1 MSLVWRMCEN
11 LMVRIIAHVD
21 MDAFFAAIEE
31 RDTPAFRG
39 VPLVVG
45 ADPLGG
51 NGRGVASTANYLAR
65 AYGIHSAT
73 PISVAWR
80 LSEAARRRG
89 QPAVTF
95 VSVDMPKYLRVSDA
109 VMRVIRRFIPTVEQ
123 ASIDEAYGDLSF
135 VESYEAAESLC
146 RLIKTAIKEE
156 ERLTASVGIAPN
168 KLVAKI
174 ASGMQKPDGL
184 TIVRTDEVESFLAPL
199 PVRAI
204 PGIGPQTE
212 ARLARERIRFVKD
225 LKSLPANQLETLFGK
240 RGRDLYERIRGVDN
254 SPIEE
259 YSEPKSISEQE
270 TFATDT
276 LESQV
281 LLSTIRVLAQGVME
295 RVQHEGFRTFRT
307 VVLTVRFADF
317 ETRSRSH
324 TIAESAND
332 SATLYREGLKLLL
345 PFLDRRDNPNRKR
358 IRLLG
363 LRVEKLEAQAP
374 CSVDSP
380 GLFDS

>member
-1 MSLVWRMCEN
+1 ML
-11 LMVRIIAHVD
+11 RIIAHLD

-51 NGRGVASTANYLAR
+51 NGRGVASTSNYLAR

-73 PISVAWR
+73 PISIAWR
-80 LSEAARRRG
+80 LSETARRRG
-89 QPAVTF
+89 KPPVTF

-146 RLIKTAIKEE
+146 RLIKMAIKEE

-184 TIVRTDEVESFLAPL
+184 TVVRMDEVESFLVPL
-199 PVRAI
+199 PVRSI
-204 PGIGPQTE
+204 PGIGPKTE
-212 ARLARERIRFVKD
+212 VQLAKQGIRFVKD
-225 LKSLPANQLETLFGK
+225 LTSLTVLQLEALFGK
-240 RGRDLYERIRGVDN
+240 RGRDLYERIRGVDS

-259 YSEPKSISEQE
+259 YSEPKSIGEQE

-281 LLSTIRVLAQGVME
+281 LLTTIRELARGVMA
-295 RVQHEGFRTFRT
+295 RVRHEGFLTFRT

-324 TIAESAND
+324 TLAQSAD
-332 SATLYREGLKLLL
+332 DIQTLHREGLKLLL

-358 IRLLG
+358 VRLLG
-363 LRVEKLEAQAP
+363 LRVEKLQAHDHP
-374 CSVDSP
+374 AVDSQD
-380 GLFDS
+380 LFDS

>member
-1 MSLVWRMCEN
+1 ML
-11 LMVRIIAHVD
+11 RIIAHLD

-51 NGRGVASTANYLAR
+51 KGRGVASTSNYLAR

-80 LSEAARRRG
+80 LSETARRRG
-89 QPAVTF
+89 RPPVTF
-95 VSVDMPKYLRVSDA
+95 VSVDMPRYLRVSEA
-109 VMRVIRRFIPTVEQ
+109 VMGIVRRFIPTVEQ

-146 RLIKTAIKEE
+146 GTIKEMIKKE

-184 TIVRTDEVESFLAPL
+184 TVVRTDEVEAFLAPL

-204 PGIGPQTE
+204 PGIGPKTE
-212 ARLARERIRFVKD
+212 VRLAKQGIKFVKD
-225 LKSLPANQLETLFGK
+225 LRSLTVIQLETLFGK
-240 RGRDLYERIRGVDN
+240 RGRDLYQRIRGQDS
-254 SPIEE
+254 SPVEE
-259 YSEPKSISEQE
+259 YSEPKSIGEQE
-270 TFATDT
+270 TFSVDT

-281 LLSTIRVLAQGVME
+281 LLTTIRELAQGVME
-295 RVQHEGFRTFRT
+295 RVRHEGFRTFRT
-307 VVLTVRFADF
+307 IVLTVRFADF

-324 TIAESAND
+324 TMVQPADDLE
-332 SATLYREGLKLLL
+332 TLHREGLKLLL
-345 PFLDRRDNPNRKR
+345 PFLDRRENPHRKR

-363 LRVEKLEAQAP
+363 LRVEKLEVHAQP
-374 CSVDSP
+374 SGDLLD
-380 GLFDS
+380 LFDL